1 MEAYKYD
8 VTVQENGIIQIP
20 ELSRFA
26 NRTVEVL
33 IMVKP
38 QGPSETAPLQT
49 FDAFLKKWSGVI
61 KGVDPDDLKT
71 QYLQEKY
78 G

>member
-1 MEAYKYD
+1 MEAYKFD
-8 VTVQENGIIQIP
+8 VTVQEDGIIQIP

-38 QGPSETAPLQT
+38 QDSSETAPLQA
-49 FDAFLKKWSGVI
+49 FDAFLKKWSGII
-61 KGVDPDDLKT
+61 KGVDPDDLKS